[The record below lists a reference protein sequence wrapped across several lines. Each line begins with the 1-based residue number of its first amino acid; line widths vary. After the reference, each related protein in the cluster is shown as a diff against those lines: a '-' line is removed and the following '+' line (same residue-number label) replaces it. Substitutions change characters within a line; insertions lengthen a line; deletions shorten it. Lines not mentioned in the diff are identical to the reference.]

1 MASLGDLLQR
11 IARSLEEAREQG
23 PADDLRARLGY
34 GTGDEDELAEDV
46 VWEPE
51 TETARTGPTGREPE
65 TGPARAQPMD
75 REPETGPARAQ
86 PMDREPETVW
96 RPPAA
101 RTPAPPTAGPRAS
114 GSIRA
119 PASETALG
127 VRRSPLAA
135 PSRPRT
141 PSGSP
146 LSERVRARLRT
157 PDALREA
164 FVVKEVLDRPLARR
178 RRKPGMR

>member
-34 GTGDEDELAEDV
+34 GPGDEDDYEPAEDV

-51 TETARTGPTGREPE
+51 TEAARTRPS
-65 TGPARAQPMD
+65 D
-75 REPETGPARAQ
+75 REPETGPTRTRSI
-86 PMDREPETVW
+86 DWEPETVW

-101 RTPAPPTAGPRAS
+101 RTPAPPTAGLRAS

-119 PASETALG
+119 PASEVAPG
-127 VRRSPLAA
+127 VGRSPPAVPRHPRA
-135 PSRPRT
+135 PSE
-141 PSGSP
+141 SP
-146 LSERVRARLRT
+146 LSERIRARLRT

-178 RRKPGMR
+178 RRGPGVR

>member
-34 GTGDEDELAEDV
+34 GAEDEDEDEFEPAED
-46 VWEPE
+46 
-51 TETARTGPTGREPE
+51 AFREPE
-65 TGPARAQPMD
+65 TGAARTRSTYREPEPETTRTQPID
-75 REPETGPARAQ
+75 REPK
-86 PMDREPETVW
+86 TVW

-101 RTPAPPTAGPRAS
+101 RTPAQSAAELRAS
-114 GSIRA
+114 ATMRA
-119 PASETALG
+119 PAPEAASG
-127 VRRSPLAA
+127 HRRSPPAA
-135 PSRPRT
+135 PPRRPHA

-178 RRKPGMR
+178 RRGLGMR

>member
-1 MASLGDLLQR
+1 MASLGELLQR

-34 GTGDEDELAEDV
+34 GTGGEDEDEY
-46 VWEPE
+46 EPAQDGVRE
-51 TETARTGPTGREPE
+51 PAPEAARTRPINW
-65 TGPARAQPMD
+65 
-75 REPETGPARAQ
+75 
-86 PMDREPETVW
+86 EPETVW

-101 RTPAPPTAGPRAS
+101 RTRAPPAADSRAAGPIRTPAPKAVRRHQRAS
-114 GSIRA
+114 PPTS
-119 PASETALG
+119 S
-127 VRRSPLAA
+127 RRPHA
-135 PSRPRT
+135 PSE
-141 PSGSP
+141 SP

-178 RRKPGMR
+178 RRGPGMR

>member
-1 MASLGDLLQR
+1 MASLGELLQR

-34 GTGDEDELAEDV
+34 GVGDDEDEDEHEPAEDAFG
-46 VWEPE
+46 EPAQE
-51 TETARTGPTGREPE
+51 AVRTRPIDRAPEPG
-65 TGPARAQPMD
+65 TSRT
-75 REPETGPARAQ
+75 RSI
-86 PMDREPETVW
+86 DREPETVW

-101 RTPAPPTAGPRAS
+101 RRPAPPAVDSRASGPARTPAPEA
-114 GSIRA
+114 A
-119 PASETALG
+119 PG
-127 VRRSPLAA
+127 HRRSSPAVALRRPHP
-135 PSRPRT
+135 PSEF
-141 PSGSP
+141 P

-178 RRKPGMR
+178 RRRREMR

>member
-1 MASLGDLLQR
+1 MASLGELLQR

-34 GTGDEDELAEDV
+34 GTADEEEEEYEY
-46 VWEPE
+46 EPAQDGVRE
-51 TETARTGPTGREPE
+51 PAPEAVRTRPIGRGPEPETARTRPI
-65 TGPARAQPMD
+65 D
-75 REPETGPARAQ
+75 W
-86 PMDREPETVW
+86 EPETVW

-101 RTPAPPTAGPRAS
+101 RTPAQPTADPRAS
-114 GSIRA
+114 GTIRA
-119 PASETALG
+119 PAPDGALG
-127 VRRSPLAA
+127 DRRSRPAA
-135 PSRPRT
+135 PPRRPHP
-141 PSGSP
+141 PSESP

-178 RRKPGMR
+178 RRTREIR

>member
-1 MASLGDLLQR
+1 MASLGELLQR

-34 GTGDEDELAEDV
+34 GTADEEEYEYEPTEDAFGEPEQEAV
-46 VWEPE
+46 RARPIGRGPEPE
-51 TETARTGPTGREPE
+51 TSRTRSI
-65 TGPARAQPMD
+65 
-75 REPETGPARAQ
+75 
-86 PMDREPETVW
+86 DREPETVW

-101 RTPAPPTAGPRAS
+101 RRPAPPAVDSRAS
-114 GSIRA
+114 GSARTPTPESA
-119 PASETALG
+119 PG
-127 VRRSPLAA
+127 HRRSQPAVPPRRPHP
-135 PSRPRT
+135 PSE
-141 PSGSP
+141 SP

-178 RRKPGMR
+178 RR

>member
-34 GTGDEDELAEDV
+34 GTGDEDEDEPAEDAFR
-46 VWEPE
+46 EPE
-51 TETARTGPTGREPE
+51 TEAARTRPIGREPE
-65 TGPARAQPMD
+65 PEIARTRSSD
-75 REPETGPARAQ
+75 W
-86 PMDREPETVW
+86 EPETVW

-119 PASETALG
+119 PASEVALG
-127 VRRSPLAA
+127 ARRSPPAA
-135 PSRPRT
+135 PRRHHA
-141 PSGSP
+141 PSESS
-146 LSERVRARLRT
+146 LSERIRGRLRT

-178 RRKPGMR
+178 RRGPGMR

>member
-11 IARSLEEAREQG
+11 IARSLEEAREQR

-34 GTGDEDELAEDV
+34 GAEDEDEDEYEPAED
-46 VWEPE
+46 
-51 TETARTGPTGREPE
+51 AFREPE
-65 TGPARAQPMD
+65 TGAARTRSAYREPEPGTTRTQPVD
-75 REPETGPARAQ
+75 REPK
-86 PMDREPETVW
+86 TVW

-101 RTPAPPTAGPRAS
+101 RTPAQSAADSRAS
-114 GSIRA
+114 ATMRA
-119 PASETALG
+119 PAPEAASG
-127 VRRSPLAA
+127 HRRSPPAA
-135 PSRPRT
+135 PPRRSHA

-146 LSERVRARLRT
+146 LSERVRTRLRT

-178 RRKPGMR
+178 RRGLGMR

>member
-34 GTGDEDELAEDV
+34 GAEDEDEDEYEYEPAED
-46 VWEPE
+46 
-51 TETARTGPTGREPE
+51 AFREPE
-65 TGPARAQPMD
+65 TRAARTRSTYGESEPGTTRTQPID
-75 REPETGPARAQ
+75 REPK
-86 PMDREPETVW
+86 TVW
-96 RPPAA
+96 RPPAT
-101 RTPAPPTAGPRAS
+101 RTPARSAAESRAS
-114 GSIRA
+114 ETMRA
-119 PASETALG
+119 PAPEAMPGHRRLSPTAPP
-127 VRRSPLAA
+127 RRPHA
-135 PSRPRT
+135 PSV
-141 PSGSP
+141 SP

-178 RRKPGMR
+178 RSGPGMR